1 MCRKRCVTVAAVCLV
16 TSGPA
21 QKVSRVPLFLR
32 AVQAPH
38 SAAPVYCDTMLSLA
52 TAWDTLADLH
62 CPAVAVADT
71 LQRRMEAH
79 AARHERIER
88 ARSQM
93 RDVLGVCPLPRERER
108 ERTWWTHTGGGNA
121 LAFKPNPMRSTRW
134 CHDNLNNIPYYAIQ
148 CYSRLGVM
156 TRLHL
161 D

>member
-1 MCRKRCVTVAAVCLV
+1 VAAVCLV

-71 LQRRMEAH
+71 VQRRMEAH

-108 ERTWWTHTGGGNA
+108 ERGPGGLTREVETPLPSNQTLNA
-121 LAFKPNPMRSTRW
+121 IDQVVP
-134 CHDNLNNIPYYAIQ
+134 
-148 CYSRLGVM
+148 
-156 TRLHL
+156 
-161 D
+161 